1 MLRGF
6 MRYVRG
12 HHVALLAL
20 FLALGGT
27 SYAAASLINGSQ
39 IKPHSIPKNRLT
51 QGAIASLHGA
61 KGTKGTPGARGP
73 TGAQGIPGQNG
84 HKGTTGTKGP
94 TGPAGLG
101 SVDNIQNLPCTP
113 EGATGEASVFYLSG
127 GPSNPNDTSSSGSA
141 QWQTLIACMTPDDLE
156 PNNSK
161 PAATDA
167 TDFID
172 DFGDRWAAGTI
183 YPSGDED
190 WYKLTATDLSGG
202 VIDLYTVTADTVMD
216 VYEDNSPTPVA
227 HDVYTYDPGPGAH
240 DWLIRVHSTRP
251 DFYFLALNDAVF
263 SPSTGRPTSARLQ
276 HLVPSYERGHG

>member
-6 MRYVRG
+6 MTYVRG

-51 QGAIASLHGA
+51 KGAIASLHGA
-61 KGTKGTPGARGP
+61 KGTKGTPGERGP

-84 HKGTTGTKGP
+84 HKGTTGAKGP

-101 SVDNIQNLPCTP
+101 SLDNIQNLPCAP
-113 EGATGEASVFYLSG
+113 EGATGKTSLFYLSG
-127 GPSNPNDTSSSGSA
+127 GPSNPNDADSSGSA
-141 QWQTLIACMTPDDLE
+141 QWQTLIACLTPDDLE

-161 PAATDA
+161 ATATDA
-167 TDFID
+167 TGFID
-172 DFGDRWAAGTI
+172 DFGQRWAAGTI

-190 WYKLTATDLSGG
+190 WYSLTATDLSGG

-216 VYEDNSPTPVA
+216 VYEDAAPDPVA
-227 HDVYTYDPGPGAH
+227 HDVYTYDPGSGAH
-240 DWLIRVHSTRP
+240 NWWIRVHSTRP
-251 DFYFLALNDAVF
+251 DLYFLALNDAVF

-276 HLVPSYERGHG
+276 HLVPSYARVHG